1 MKSKSTLKL
10 ILLGLILLCV
20 IFASYQPAMAA
31 DDVPP
36 GFPCKEYHTVRS
48 GDTLTGIATSSGT
61 PALVII
67 KINNLNRPE
76 LLFPGQTLCVKYYAS
91 AGTFVPI
98 KSGSS
103 LDAVADDFDED
114 PEYIANVNGIED
126 PDAVYAG
133 QIIFVPK
140 NRKYFPG

>member
-1 MKSKSTLKL
+1 MYSKSILKL
-10 ILLGLILLCV
+10 GLAVFVLIGLL
-20 IFASYQPAMAA
+20 FASIQPGFAA

-36 GFPCKEYHTVRS
+36 GFPCKTFYTVLS
-48 GDTLTGIATSSGT
+48 GDTLTSIAESSGT

-76 LLFPGQTLCVKYYAS
+76 LLFPGQTICVKYYSS

-98 KSGSS
+98 QSGSS
-103 LDAVADDFDED
+103 LEQVADDFDED
-114 PEYIANVNGIED
+114 PDYIASVNGIED
-126 PDAVYAG
+126 PAAVYAG

-140 NRKYFPG
+140 NHKYFPW